1 MILSTVT
8 LSLFH
13 SFTLSL
19 SKAVI
24 EIKNITKTFG
34 DRPVLAGIDGTFKP
48 GDTSLIIGGSGTG
61 KSVLLKCMIG
71 LVKPDSGEVR
81 YDGRDF
87 LTSTIEDQKI
97 IRREM
102 GVLFQGSALFDSK
115 TVLQNVRFPLDMLTE
130 QSESEKV
137 DRAQE
142 CLKRVGLEEAADR
155 MPSEISGGMKK
166 RVGIARSIVLNP
178 KYLFCDEPNSGLDP
192 LTSIKIDQLIKEIT
206 DEFKITTVVI
216 THDMNSMMEIG
227 EKIMFLYQGNKLWEG
242 DSNTLTHS
250 NVAELNEFIFA
261 SKLIREMEH

>member
-1 MILSTVT
+1 MID
-8 LSLFH
+8 
-13 SFTLSL
+13 
-19 SKAVI
+19 
-24 EIKNITKTFG
+24 IKNITKSFNG
-34 DRPVLAGIDGTFKP
+34 RQVLAGIDGSFKP

-71 LVKPDSGEVR
+71 LITPDSGEVT
-81 YDGRDF
+81 YDGRNF
-87 LTSTIEDQKI
+87 LTSNLNEQKA

-115 TVLQNVRFPLDMLTE
+115 TVLENVRFPLDMLTE

-142 CLKRVGLEEAADR
+142 CLRRVGLENAGDR

-166 RVGIARSIVLNP
+166 RVGIARAIVLNP

-192 LTSIKIDQLIKEIT
+192 LTSIKIDQLISEIT
-206 DEFKITTVVI
+206 DEFQITTVVI

-227 EKIMFLYQGNKLWEG
+227 EKIMFLYEGNKLWEG
-242 DSNTLTHS
+242 NSDTLTESH
-250 NVAELNEFIFA
+250 VKELNEFINA
-261 SKLIREMEH
+261 NKLIREMSKG